1 MVGCLLT
8 ELEREK
14 EGGKARLSP
23 KCSKLL
29 STRSEM
35 FEMAGK
41 PLRMDSIQ
49 ALYTQVHES
58 PQKNYFLVV
67 GMGIVGIIFV
77 FGLFC
82 GRATKRKAAA
92 KDK

>member
-1 MVGCLLT
+1 M
-8 ELEREK
+8 EREK
-14 EGGKARLSP
+14 EGGKSRLSQ

-29 STRSEM
+29 SARSEL

-41 PLRMDSIQ
+41 PSRLDSIQ
-49 ALYTQVHES
+49 ALYSQVKES
-58 PQKNYFLVV
+58 PQKNYFLIVAMSMV
-67 GMGIVGIIFV
+67 GAIFV

-82 GRATKRKAAA
+82 GRVTRRNAAA